1 MPRKQN
7 AEHRKSSCWD
17 LSVVEQWCL
26 YARKTGFQPT
36 GPHRQLLD
44 QLFFRHWNECTICNG
59 VGVVD
64 GKEAHK
70 WKDCP
75 ICHSLGGFYS
85 GSQEEWQELIFRVLS
100 EYPDSACG
108 DRKSEYL
115 DIYRKY
121 LNS

>member
-1 MPRKQN
+1 MPRKKDT
-7 AEHRKSSCWD
+7 ELGIEPRWE
-17 LSVVEQWCL
+17 LSVVEHWCL

-44 QLFFRHWNECTICNG
+44 LLFFPHWNECIVCNG

-64 GKEAHK
+64 GKEPGK
-70 WKDCP
+70 WRDCP

-85 GSQEEWQELIFRVLS
+85 GSEEEWEELIFMVMS
-100 EYPDSACG
+100 EHPESACG
-108 DRKSEYL
+108 DRKEEYL
-115 DIYRKY
+115 NIYHKY